1 MAENGAGE
9 TAPTVLVV
17 DDEPGLRHLLRLI
30 LERGGYGVEEAQDG
44 AAALRRLS
52 ADPARQPPIH
62 IVLCDIR
69 MPRMGGHDFLAAL
82 PEALPAGHAVH
93 VVMMSAYGDSD
104 TAVDCLARGAF
115 DYVAKP
121 FRAQEVLSCIERVVA
136 QQRLTAENQ
145 RLRAA
150 VGRADALGR
159 FVGRSEAAQAVMA
172 LVRRAAGY
180 PSTVLLTGE
189 SGTGKELLARAL
201 HEGSPRSKG
210 PFVPINCAAI
220 PESLL
225 ESELFGHERGAFTGA
240 ERTRPGLFERADG
253 GTLLLDEI
261 GDMPYTLQTRLLR
274 VLEDGKVRRIGG
286 REAKEVDVRVV
297 AATAQDLDDA
307 VQSGRFRDDLFYRLN
322 VVRVRVPPLRERR
335 TDIPLLAATL
345 VRRAAERLSRDVRSV
360 SEAALEI
367 LSAHSWPG
375 NVRELENV
383 LERAVI
389 VAAPGT
395 RQIDVEHISLDG
407 MPLSAAQAA
416 ASGETGVVRLLA
428 DDGESS
434 LSVKLH
440 SSQLERHLIVL
451 ALRRTDGH
459 RGRAAALLEISSK
472 ALAYKIRDYGVEP

>member
-1 MAENGAGE
+1 MPDSASDQS
-9 TAPTVLVV
+9 PVSVLVV

-30 LERGGYGVEEAQDG
+30 LERADYTVVEATNGSEA
-44 AAALRRLS
+44 LERLH
-52 ADPARQPPIH
+52 ADPALR

-69 MPRMGGHDFLAAL
+69 MPSMGGHDFLAAL
-82 PEALPAGHAVH
+82 PEQVPADRGVR

-104 TAVDCLARGAF
+104 TAVDCLSRGAF

-121 FRAQEVLSCIERVVA
+121 FRAREILACVERVVERD
-136 QQRLTAENQ
+136 RLESENR
-145 RLRAA
+145 RLRAEVA
-150 VGRADALGR
+150 QADHLGR
-159 FVGRSEAAQAVMA
+159 FVGRSEAGRAVMDM
-172 LVRRAAGY
+172 VRRAAEY

-201 HEGSPRSKG
+201 HEHSSRASG

-240 ERTRPGLFERADG
+240 DRARPGLFERAHG

-261 GDMPYTLQTRLLR
+261 GDMPAPLQTRLLR
-274 VLEDGKVRRIGG
+274 VLEDGRVRRVGA
-286 REAKEVDVRVV
+286 RNAREVDVRVV
-297 AATAQDLDDA
+297 AATAQDLESA
-307 VQSGRFRDDLFYRLN
+307 VQTGTFRDDLYYRLN

-335 TDIPLLAATL
+335 SDIPLLAATL
-345 VRRAAERLSRDVRSV
+345 VERASQRLGREVFSV
-360 SEAALEI
+360 SDEALDV
-367 LSAHSWPG
+367 LTAHGWPG

-389 VAAPGT
+389 VVPPSGF
-395 RQIDVEHISLDG
+395 RVEAEHLSLDG
-407 MPLSAAQAA
+407 RVSQTPRAPLGSTPG
-416 ASGETGVVRLLA
+416 SVVHLGP
-428 DDGESS
+428 DDGAGS
-434 LSVKLH
+434 LSIKLH
-440 SSQLERHLIVL
+440 SAELERHLILL

-472 ALAYKIRDYGVEP
+472 ALAYKIRDYGIQP